1 MHDEG
6 AVHFAG
12 EDAFR
17 DDVAAAYAE
26 VGGELRA
33 LLPHACLNHVGSTAV
48 PGSLT
53 KGDLDVCVC
62 VGADAFAA
70 ADQALAHVF
79 ARNEGS
85 TRTPTFSAF
94 ECTVHGVP
102 VGVQLVVEGSADDVF
117 VAWRDLLRAD
127 PGLRTEYDA
136 LKRRFEGA
144 PMERYR
150 EAKSAFIEERL
161 GRGSA
166 PA

>member
-1 MHDEG
+1 MSEG
-6 AVHFAG
+6 PAHFAP
-12 EDAFR
+12 EEAFR

-26 VGGELRA
+26 VGAELRA

-62 VGADAFAA
+62 VSAAAFAA
-70 ADQALAHVF
+70 ADQALAHAF

-85 TRTPTFSAF
+85 TRTPTFAAF
-94 ECTVHGVP
+94 ECSVHGVP

-127 PGLRTEYDA
+127 PELRAEYDT

-150 EAKSAFIEERL
+150 EAKSAFIEARL
-161 GRGSA
+161 GR
-166 PA
+166 